1 MLNNCKFCQ
10 NYLSELDRCKFCH
23 YEFDE
28 SYDPYK
34 SDDWDILNLKE
45 EDGWE
50 HIQIL
55 DRLRLKGVDCY
66 QADIWFDNNI
76 AVLIGCMA
84 DKSVLSRVLNIN
96 EDVIYCDYEQGNII
110 LNLYQ
115 EKCLRKGENNG

>member
-1 MLNNCKFCQ
+1 MNCKFCQ
-10 NYLSELDRCKFCH
+10 NYLSKLDRCKFCH
-23 YEFDE
+23 FEFDE

-45 EDGWE
+45 KDGWE

-55 DRLRLKGVDCY
+55 DRLRLNGVDCY
-66 QADIWFDNNI
+66 QADIWFDDNL

>member
-1 MLNNCKFCQ
+1 MNCKFCQ
-10 NYLSELDRCKFCH
+10 NYLSELERCKFCH
-23 YEFDE
+23 FEFDE
-28 SYDPYK
+28 SYDPFK
-34 SDDWDILNLKE
+34 SDNWDILNLKE

-66 QADIWFDNNI
+66 QADIWFGNNI

-115 EKCLRKGENNG
+115 EKCLRRKVDK

>member
-1 MLNNCKFCQ
+1 MNCKFCQ

-23 YEFDE
+23 FEFDE
-28 SYDPYK
+28 EYSPYK

-50 HIQIL
+50 HIQLL
-55 DRLRLKGVDCY
+55 DRLHLMGVDCY
-66 QADIWFDNNI
+66 RADMWFDDNL
-76 AVLIGCMA
+76 AVLIGCLA
-84 DKSVLSRVLNIN
+84 DSRTISRVLNIN
-96 EDVIYCDYEQGNII
+96 EEVIYRLDECGNIV

>member
-1 MLNNCKFCQ
+1 MNCKFCQ

-23 YEFDE
+23 FEFDE

-55 DRLRLKGVDCY
+55 DRLRLNGVDCY
-66 QADIWFDNNI
+66 QADIWFDDNL

-115 EKCLRKGENNG
+115 EKCLRKHKEHK